1 MKWFDITNFPK
12 FSKESESYSGTL
24 DEKMRRMGYKTATF
38 KVNGTMKA
46 WGMSEED
53 YTWFLL
59 RYS

>member
-12 FSKESESYSGTL
+12 FTKECAIYSGTL

-38 KVNGTMKA
+38 KVNGTMNA

-53 YTWFLL
+53 YTWFVL
-59 RYS
+59 RWS